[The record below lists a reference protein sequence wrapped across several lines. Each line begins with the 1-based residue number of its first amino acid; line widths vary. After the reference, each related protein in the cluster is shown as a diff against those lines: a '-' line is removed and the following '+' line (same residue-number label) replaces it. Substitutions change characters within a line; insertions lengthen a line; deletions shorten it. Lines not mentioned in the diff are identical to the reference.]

1 MIIAKE
7 ASFTQKNNID
17 LLLNKLTKEQRE
29 NLNWAERS
37 AFLCLDNYIFISAH
51 LSSKAEKNKPQI

>member
-7 ASFTQKNNID
+7 SSFEQKKDID
-17 LLLNKLTKEQRE
+17 LILNKLTKEQRD
-29 NLNWAERS
+29 NLNWADRS